1 MAADR
6 PGSGRGG
13 NEYVTICHRM
23 KERYFSPESH
33 EQKAQ
38 EMYQQIL
45 PYRGRRVFNFD
56 PKRSALLVLD
66 MQAYF
71 LDSSSHAYI
80 PSASAIIPNLQKL
93 VGAYAEHGFPLFFT
107 KHIND
112 TLNAGLMSSWWRDL
126 ITADSPNSEIIP
138 DLNPSAGAILQ
149 KSQYDAFYNTPLAEH
164 LREKSIYQVVICG
177 VMTHLCCETTARS
190 AFMQGLEVFFTIDGT
205 ATYNQEHHMATLLN
219 LSHGFATA
227 VLTAEILEHIKK
239 HATH

>member
-1 MAADR
+1 M
-6 PGSGRGG
+6 GQGG
-13 NEYVTICHRM
+13 IEYVTICHRM
-23 KERYFSPESH
+23 KESYFSPDNY

-38 EMYQQIL
+38 EMYLQIL
-45 PYRGRRVFNFD
+45 PYRGRRAFNFN

-71 LDSSSHAYI
+71 LDRSSHAYI

-93 VGAYAEHGFPLFFT
+93 ITAFAERGFPLFFT
-107 KHIND
+107 KHINNAK
-112 TLNAGLMSSWWRDL
+112 NAGLMNSWWRDL
-126 ITADSPNSEIIP
+126 ITADSPTSKITP
-138 DLNPSAGAILQ
+138 DLNTSAGNILQ

-164 LREKSIYQVVICG
+164 LQEKSINQVVICG

-227 VLTAEILEHIKK
+227 VLTDEILEHIHK
-239 HATH
+239 A